1 MTSTRRNKW
10 EEELDKYT
18 SAFTPDI
25 DNFQGILGI
34 NNYCI
39 SSINDDGYLLGEE
52 SVGIL
57 QLFNKMGAGKGTRS
71 NIEKED
77 VARIIWMSRFIGAL
91 AVKA

>member
-1 MTSTRRNKW
+1 MKSTRRNKW

-18 SAFTPDI
+18 SPFTPDI

-39 SSINDDGYLLGEE
+39 SSIKDDGYLLGEE

-57 QLFNKMGAGKGTRS
+57 QLFNKMGAIKGTS
-71 NIEKED
+71 KNIEKED
-77 VARIIWMSRFIGAL
+77 VARVIWMSRFIGAL